1 MTDEDKKMFASIM
14 YPLGKIYDLALE
26 DKHIMR
32 VWFEALSDLS
42 IEEVGKAVSAY
53 LKSPD
58 FGTYKPKPADI
69 IKMIQGTSLDRSF
82 QAWSKVEQAARR
94 VGSYQTVVFD
104 DPVVHRVIEDMGG
117 WVELCQKNE
126 IELPFVAKEFMA
138 RYKGFSVR
146 GEIPTHSTRLYG
158 LTDRTNASSGYTR
171 EVEPVLIGDHGK
183 AKLLLGGGFK
193 EEDNFLLLRN

>member
-1 MTDEDKKMFASIM
+1 MTDNDKKMFASIM

-26 DKHIMR
+26 DKYIMR

-69 IKMIQGTSLDRSF
+69 IKMIQGTSLDKSF
-82 QAWSKVEQAARR
+82 QAWSKVESAARR

-104 DPVVHRVIEDMGG
+104 DPIIHRVIEDMGG
-117 WVELCQKNE
+117 WVDLCQKNE
-126 IELPFVAKEFMA
+126 SELPFVAKEFTA

-146 GEIPTHSTRLYG
+146 GEMPVHPTRLYG
-158 LTDRTNASSGYTR
+158 LTDRVNSSDGYT
-171 EVEPVLIGDHGK
+171 EDVDPVLIGDHDK
-183 AKLLLGGGFK
+183 AKLLLGGGFV
-193 EEDNFLLLRN
+193 EEGNFLLIG